1 MTVEL
6 SYSKTYEE
14 KTYQLALRELLKGH
28 VVNLQPDLL
37 AQQLVQF
44 LQDYPLALDD
54 FPREEGKYTRTVIL
68 RHESGFEVMAA
79 RWSRGTISPIHGH
92 PWFNFY
98 CVVHGCLKM
107 DDYLMEKDGIALI
120 SSGKLQEDGFAFFVG
135 EQGRFDNNIHK
146 VHALEETLSIHISSD
161 DSTKGKIYS

>member
-1 MTVEL
+1 MTVNL
-6 SYSKTYEE
+6 SLSKIYKE
-14 KTYQLALRELLKGH
+14 KTFQVTLKDLLEEH
-28 VVNLQPDLL
+28 IINLQPDLL
-37 AQQLVQF
+37 AKQLQEF
-44 LQDYPLALDD
+44 FKDYPLSLDD

-98 CVVHGCLKM
+98 SIVDGCLKM
-107 DDYLMEKDGIALI
+107 DDYLMEKEGIRLI
-120 SSGKLQEDGFAFFVG
+120 SSGELHENEAAFFVG
-135 EQGRFDNNIHK
+135 EKGKFDNNIHK